1 MNTIIHVA
9 IIVSV
14 VFMVL
19 IGILLF
25 IFKDDKNEK
34 IPKMIERILFV
45 DIVLFVILIVLGNI
59 QFMFNS

>member
-45 DIVLFVILIVLGNI
+45 DIVLFVILIVFGNI